1 MLKKFIEDN
10 KHEEWFRPAAILIIL
25 LVIALGV
32 GLFDEIKYRLMPEET
47 EIVESADSDAK
58 AEDEKESDGNFL
70 TDFIYENKTHI
81 ILIIGITAALGVVEY
96 KKKAALKLKER

>member
-1 MLKKFIEDN
+1 MLKKFIEEN
-10 KHEEWFRPAAILIIL
+10 KHEEWFRPAAVLIIL

-32 GLFDEIKYRLMPEET
+32 GLFDEIKYRLMPET
-47 EIVESADSDAK
+47 EIVESADSDSK
-58 AEDEKESDGNFL
+58 TEDEKESDGNFL

-81 ILIIGITAALGVVEY
+81 ILIIGIMAALGVVEY